1 MKSAWEMI
9 VSASALLMGL
19 QILKDVIGL
28 MKQVVITS
36 HFGTSDT
43 MDGYFVANTLVAVIL
58 VWLSQPL
65 DRTII
70 PIFRYDLTQ
79 RGEQVAWAN
88 FSTLFNNL
96 VPVFIFIAIAGWF
109 AAPYL
114 VALMAP
120 GFERGTGALAT
131 SLSRITMASVVFGG
145 LGHLLSQI
153 FFSYKRFLLPGIV
166 GSADNVVVLLAFLAL
181 SGTYGIYGLA
191 TAVVLGAFCRFALQC
206 SILWEKRQFYCA
218 KVDPRHPGMLEMG
231 KLSFPL
237 MISASTTEVA
247 RITDRIFASLLPAG
261 SLSAL
266 ALARGLIDLP
276 MNLCIGSLQK
286 ATFPHFTELS
296 AEEKFQKLSRQ
307 LFRYLCVV
315 FCLAL
320 PIAIGIMALA
330 EPIVRVLY
338 QRGAFDET
346 SVRLTSQALFFYAI
360 GFPALATSRIL
371 ARTFFGLKDTWTPS
385 KIALLCMGIKIV
397 LAWVLI
403 RPLGHLGIALAESL
417 SQITKASLLFFFLP
431 DQVKREEGW
440 NTVKSLGRTL
450 ATSILMLA
458 VIYLVKDRIAGLI
471 SIPLELAVLILLGF
485 ATYVAIAFLFR
496 GEEIQSLVKA
506 LRALGAKL
514 IPTKS

>member
-1 MKSAWEMI
+1 MKSAWEKI
-9 VSASALLMGL
+9 VRASALLIGL

-58 VWLSQPL
+58 IWISRPL

-79 RGEQVAWAN
+79 RGEQAAWAN
-88 FSTLFNNL
+88 FSTLLINL
-96 VPVFIFIAIAGWF
+96 VPVFIFVALIGWF
-109 AAPYL
+109 SAPYL

-120 GFERGTGALAT
+120 GFEKGTGALAT
-131 SLSRITMASVVFGG
+131 SLAQIIMASLVFGG
-145 LGHLLSQI
+145 IGHLLSQI

-166 GSADNVVVLLAFLAL
+166 GGVDNVVVLLAFLAL

-191 TAVVLGAFCRFALQC
+191 TAVVLGAFCRFALQL

-237 MISASTTEVA
+237 LILAGGTEVA

-266 ALARGLIDLP
+266 ALAHGLIDLP
-276 MNLCIGSLQK
+276 MKLCMGPLQK

-296 AEEKFQKLSRQ
+296 AKEKFQKLSRQ
-307 LFRYLCVV
+307 LFHYLCVV
-315 FCLAL
+315 LCLAL
-320 PIAIGIMALA
+320 PIAIGTMALA
-330 EPIVRVLY
+330 EPLVRVLY

-360 GFPALATSRIL
+360 GFPAWATSRIL

-385 KIALLCMGIKIV
+385 KIALLCMGLKII

-403 RPLGHLGIALAESL
+403 RPLAHMGIALAESL
-417 SQITKASLLFFFLP
+417 SEITKASLLFFFLP
-431 DQVKREEGW
+431 DQVKGDEGW

-450 ATSILMLA
+450 ATSILM
-458 VIYLVKDRIAGLI
+458 
-471 SIPLELAVLILLGF
+471 
-485 ATYVAIAFLFR
+485 
-496 GEEIQSLVKA
+496 
-506 LRALGAKL
+506 
-514 IPTKS
+514 